1 MIKYFLAWREWCP
14 NKKVFPKLHD
24 MMRHVPEFVDRWKM
38 YGILSEESFESNHQ
52 HIKAEMRNLK
62 SMPDISKRADAL
74 VRRLQ
79 IGIKPQVESIRSA
92 VQRKLRGPKRGSYNI
107 TQKDDCVTIERTER
121 EEDGDILYISKEIAI
136 KKSWA
141 EVYDLCV
148 LGRVPDSWHQVFVE
162 RDDIGERKKEQ
173 AKYTANK

>member
-1 MIKYFLAWREWCP
+1 
-14 NKKVFPKLHD
+14 
-24 MMRHVPEFVDRWKM
+24 MMQHVPEFVDRWKM

-52 HIKAEMRNLK
+52 NIKAEMRNLK
-62 SMPDISKRADAL
+62 SMPDTSKRADAL
-74 VRRLQ
+74 VRHLQ

-107 TQKDDCVTIERTER
+107 TQKDDCVTIERIER

-141 EVYDLCV
+141 EVYDLSA
-148 LGRVPDSWHQVFVE
+148 LGRVPDSWHRVFVE
-162 RDDIGERKKEQ
+162 
-173 AKYTANK
+173 